1 MLRFEKE
8 AALSL
13 ISHLKN
19 TVVQKVWT
27 VEEYQVVVLNTSW
40 SPLLHN
46 WLGFIPKDYFHA
58 FSSDFLMGHYLLIA
72 EKP

>member
-46 WLGFIPKDYFHA
+46 
-58 FSSDFLMGHYLLIA
+58 
-72 EKP
+72 